1 MQPVQPARPYRR
13 YQHGNQTVRISPSRC
28 FRQYRQF
35 LEDVFSLHK
44 ALNTI
49 ANRWAPQRM
58 PLSVSNSGCYF
69 STLAAVSIT
78 FVLHS
83 ARAVRVDLPTEVA
96 GGVGFWF
103 RCDIWH
109 QSLQLLTAD
118 LSSTTW
124 GGGCNFVACRSAWSF
139 SPPCL
144 YFCPLLDHIVM
155 LLPEVE
161 PGTGKY

>member
-1 MQPVQPARPYRR
+1 M
-13 YQHGNQTVRISPSRC
+13 RISPSRC